1 MSLSKKHYKKI
12 AELIGKHTV
21 KPNLKTE
28 TNVNFIAYGFVWDLA
43 KYFIEDSKKKPE
55 GFRFKPETFYDAIN
69 KESINADFDA
79 INKSMIKI
87 NLDTIKENKILKSK
101 VKTYEADI
109 LKGAYDKDNYVY
121 RDNCHCVKCEQ
132 QRLEANRKKLR
143 SANDLKGTTKLF

>member
-28 TNVNFIAYGFVWDLA
+28 TNVNFIGYGFVWDLA

-55 GFRFKPETFYDAIN
+55 GFRFKPETFYEAIN
-69 KESINADFDA
+69 KESINADWNS

-87 NLDTIKENKILKSK
+87 NLNNVAES
-101 VKTYEADI
+101 E
-109 LKGAYDKDNYVY
+109 DK
-121 RDNCHCVKCEQ
+121 
-132 QRLEANRKKLR
+132 
-143 SANDLKGTTKLF
+143 

>member
-21 KPNLKTE
+21 QPNKE
-28 TNVNFIAYGFVWDLA
+28 SNNNFIAYGFVWNLA

-55 GFRFKPETFYDAIN
+55 GFRFKPEIFYEAIN

-87 NLDTIKENKILKSK
+87 NLNNVTESEGN
-101 VKTYEADI
+101 
-109 LKGAYDKDNYVY
+109 
-121 RDNCHCVKCEQ
+121 
-132 QRLEANRKKLR
+132 
-143 SANDLKGTTKLF
+143 

>member
-1 MSLSKKHYKKI
+1 MINTNTIINKLEKENNLLKKKKATITKKHFKKI

-43 KYFIEDSKKKPE
+43 KYFREDNQ
-55 GFRFKPETFYDAIN
+55 RFKPHTFFEAIN

-87 NLDTIKENKILKSK
+87 NLNNVTESEGN
-101 VKTYEADI
+101 
-109 LKGAYDKDNYVY
+109 
-121 RDNCHCVKCEQ
+121 
-132 QRLEANRKKLR
+132 
-143 SANDLKGTTKLF
+143 

>member
-21 KPNLKTE
+21 KIENKMC
-28 TNVNFIAYGFVWDLA
+28 NFISYGFVWELA
-43 KYFIEDSKKKPE
+43 EYFREDNQ
-55 GFRFKPETFYDAIN
+55 RFKPHTFYEAID
-69 KESINADFDA
+69 KASIQADFDA

-109 LKGAYDKDNYVY
+109 NKKYNIPI
-121 RDNCHCVKCEQ
+121 VKTD
-132 QRLEANRKKLR
+132 EAVNEIMDDMLSIENPKAIK
-143 SANDLKGTTKLF
+143 

>member
-1 MSLSKKHYKKI
+1 MGVFFAFFMPYNFFINSIINLTKGYKKMALSKKHYKKI

-55 GFRFKPETFYDAIN
+55 GFKFKPETFYDAIN
-69 KESINADFDA
+69 RESINADFDA

-87 NLDTIKENKILKSK
+87 NLNNVTES
-101 VKTYEADI
+101 E
-109 LKGAYDKDNYVY
+109 DK
-121 RDNCHCVKCEQ
+121 
-132 QRLEANRKKLR
+132 
-143 SANDLKGTTKLF
+143 

>member
-55 GFRFKPETFYDAIN
+55 GFRFKPHTFYEAID
-69 KESINADFDA
+69 KASIQADFDA

-87 NLDTIKENKILKSK
+87 NLNNVTES
-101 VKTYEADI
+101 E
-109 LKGAYDKDNYVY
+109 G
-121 RDNCHCVKCEQ
+121 Q
-132 QRLEANRKKLR
+132 
-143 SANDLKGTTKLF
+143 